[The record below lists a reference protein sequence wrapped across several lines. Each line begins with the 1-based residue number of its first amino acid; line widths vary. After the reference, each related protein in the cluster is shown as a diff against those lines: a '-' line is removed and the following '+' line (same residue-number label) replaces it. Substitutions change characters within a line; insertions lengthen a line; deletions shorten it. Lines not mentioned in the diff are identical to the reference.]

1 MKRGKKNSYMPM
13 YLHECLYNNFQYLT
27 LILFYSPRDS
37 RGQTAC
43 FSAPLCQQS
52 THTNT
57 NRNYQSKDSKNI
69 QNNRKIDNEKIVN
82 PNASNKSVNTQ
93 TDFLYFLISYLGL
106 LFFIIKLLCIF
117 KAYSMTV

>member
-1 MKRGKKNSYMPM
+1 MPV
-13 YLHECLYNNFQYLT
+13 YLHECLCNNFQYLI
-27 LILFYSPRDS
+27 LILFYSRRYS

-57 NRNYQSKDSKNI
+57 NRNNWSNNSKNI
-69 QNNRKIDNEKIVN
+69 QNNGKIDKGKIVN
-82 PNASNKSVNTQ
+82 PNASNNSVNTH

-106 LFFIIKLLCIF
+106 LIYFYYKIILLYIL
-117 KAYSMTV
+117 KAYSMKVWETYK